1 MFRHAPMHGT
11 YMRIVHFDL
20 ETFNY
25 SVRNWLQKSARNERT
40 IQIRAIDPPFA
51 ATVSVRSA
59 PETNESTLFRVSE
72 RFLTFR
78 SRSTNPFSATVSAR
92 SRSRNQRNDQ
102 LRTLLPSST
111 ITPLTL
117 TKQTSLCRVI
127 VVLHGAEFLVIPC
140 VVV

>member
-1 MFRHAPMHGT
+1 M
-11 YMRIVHFDL
+11 YECIIVKSYCEADEILDEEGDL
-20 ETFNY
+20 DGESDASDI
-25 SVRNWLQKSARNERT
+25 SVLNWLQKSARNERT

-102 LRTLLPSST
+102 LRTLC
-111 ITPLTL
+111 
-117 TKQTSLCRVI
+117 TS
-127 VVLHGAEFLVIPC
+127 AAAT
-140 VVV
+140 